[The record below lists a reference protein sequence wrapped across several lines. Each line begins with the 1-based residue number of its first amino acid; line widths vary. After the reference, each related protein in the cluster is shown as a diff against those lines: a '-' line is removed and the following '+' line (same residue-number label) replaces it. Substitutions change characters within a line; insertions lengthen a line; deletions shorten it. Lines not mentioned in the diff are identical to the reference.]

1 MKITYTVKRGK
12 NVGLVPIPHRYED
25 GMFLAHKTNSRNDP
39 EGRRVRSEAEL
50 WDLVQQGYHVRMS
63 NMPARPLAVHRQAGL
78 AADGYPR
85 ALSIASRTTPLSRN
99 TTAGYWFSLT
109 ESR

>member
-12 NVGLVPIPHRYED
+12 NVGLVLTPHRYED

-50 WDLVQQGYHVRMS
+50 RDLVQQGYHVRMS
-63 NMPARPLAVHRQAGL
+63 NMPAGHPPSTVKPDLPLTGTHAR
-78 AADGYPR
+78 
-85 ALSIASRTTPLSRN
+85 
-99 TTAGYWFSLT
+99 
-109 ESR
+109 